1 MTLPHGI
8 AGIAAAHAGSEP
20 QVENFV
26 PKFAD
31 FVRNGP
37 IFEPVPISIHDRIMA
52 IHGNPWQSMA

>member
-31 FVRNGP
+31 
-37 IFEPVPISIHDRIMA
+37 PISIHDRIMA